1 MVDQKIVQE
10 IDKTLDQLIRN
21 AEAIS
26 NADLQALSETEV
38 DAFQKT
44 QESLLQHLL
53 SMDGL
58 MVKKTTVCVQDS
70 RSASARIRA
79 KRSQFN
85 ALASE
90 YEPLLSEF
98 QEHRSIL
105 SKRKKKKFFD
115 PRYSKNKAY
124 ATKKN

>member
-58 MVKKTTVCVQDS
+58 MVKKTPTTAQDS

-79 KRSQFN
+79 KRLHFN

-90 YEPLLSEF
+90 YGPLLSEF
-98 QEHRSIL
+98 QEQRSIL
-105 SKRKKKKFFD
+105 SKRRKKKFFD
-115 PRYSKNKAY
+115 PRYSKAY
-124 ATKKN
+124 ATKKNS